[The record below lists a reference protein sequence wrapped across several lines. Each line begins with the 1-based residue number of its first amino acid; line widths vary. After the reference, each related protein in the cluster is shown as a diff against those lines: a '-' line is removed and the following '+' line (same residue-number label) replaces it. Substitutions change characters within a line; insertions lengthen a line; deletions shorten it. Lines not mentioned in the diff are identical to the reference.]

1 MNTATA
7 TQRELTLEQ
16 EQLVRDFVKHY
27 ELDPD
32 QISFD
37 SDRGTPV
44 FDYDALSVLSLALAP
59 DIISMIAERGNV
71 DHIAGIADATCVV
84 TLRDN
89 RSRTVYGT
97 ALVGEQMPG
106 GNQIGDIK
114 QALDIAQARA
124 ARRGLRAVGFDPV
137 RAHEKRM
144 RGEEVVL
151 DLSEPKDLRQC
162 DLATIH
168 LLKRE
173 CGYNTGTGDDQDYR
187 ALIRQL
193 FPDLQE
199 PSAAHMDEQ
208 QRVYFI
214 TTLRALHNSR
224 QRTMRTTTGAAHSA
238 LRANAHAATAQ
249 E

>member
-1 MNTATA
+1 
-7 TQRELTLEQ
+7 
-16 EQLVRDFVKHY
+16 
-27 ELDPD
+27 
-32 QISFD
+32 
-37 SDRGTPV
+37 
-44 FDYDALSVLSLALAP
+44 
-59 DIISMIAERGNV
+59 MIAERGNV

-151 DLSEPKDLRQC
+151 DLSEPKDLRRC

-193 FPDLQE
+193 FPDLQ
-199 PSAAHMDEQ
+199 D
-208 QRVYFI
+208 
-214 TTLRALHNSR
+214 LR
-224 QRTMRTTTGAAHSA
+224 RTHGR
-238 LRANAHAATAQ
+238 ATARLFHHDVARPAQ
-249 E
+249 LTPADDADDYRRGALGTQSERPRGDCTGVTNRGGARELKKARAPPRYLAVEGADPSCQIVS